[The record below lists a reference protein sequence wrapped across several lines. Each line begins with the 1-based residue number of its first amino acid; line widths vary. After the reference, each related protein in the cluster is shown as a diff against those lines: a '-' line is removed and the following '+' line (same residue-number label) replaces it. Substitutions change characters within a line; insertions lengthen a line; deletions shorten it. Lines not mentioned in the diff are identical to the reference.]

1 MLQKGLTPFANVCTW
16 PDMTAPALIV
26 NWTIVPARQKQ
37 QPAARLLLHKF
48 DSIVNDQLQVKLYN
62 CQIYVLDSFA
72 L

>member
-1 MLQKGLTPFANVCTW
+1 
-16 PDMTAPALIV
+16 MTAPALIV